1 MHDPIALIALD
12 LDGTLLRS
20 DTTVS
25 DRTLGA
31 IDACRTQGLHIA
43 IATAR
48 PFASVQR
55 LLPAS
60 LHRDVPWICGSGGS
74 VYENAVCLYQDLLDV
89 ATAQAVVEV
98 LYRAEEDFIVA
109 LEMAGRLYVNRPVA
123 GLLTPHQVC
132 DLRTIVTAPVAKF
145 LVHALDDPS
154 SRRVPV
160 GAMAPAANLC
170 LPALPVG
177 CQVQVTD
184 HGSRAN
190 ILAPTVSKAQALQC
204 VLAQRGLD
212 FGQVMAFGDDIS
224 DREMLVQSA
233 IGVAMAN
240 AVAEILAIAARVTA
254 SNDEEGVA
262 LVLEEL
268 VGRKCMYDQ
277 VDAASYR
284 LR

>member
-12 LDGTLLRS
+12 LDGTLFRS

-31 IDACRTQGLHIA
+31 IDACRTKGLHIA

-48 PFASVQR
+48 PFASVKR
-55 LLPAS
+55 FLPAS

-74 VYENAVCLYQDLLDV
+74 VYENAVCLYQDLIDV
-89 ATAQAVVEV
+89 DTAQAVVEV
-98 LYRAEEDFIVA
+98 LYRADEAFIVL

-132 DLRTIVTAPVAKF
+132 DLRTIVTAPVTKF
-145 LVHALDDPS
+145 LVNALDNPS
-154 SRRVPV
+154 LRMVPL
-160 GAMAPAANLC
+160 GEMSPAAQMR
-170 LPALPVG
+170 LPALPAG
-177 CQVQVTD
+177 CKVQVTD
-184 HGSRAN
+184 QGSCAN
-190 ILAPTVSKAQALQC
+190 ILAPTVSKSQALQF

-224 DREMLVQSA
+224 DMEMMVQSA

-240 AVAEILAIAARVTA
+240 AVTEILAIADRVTA
-254 SNDEEGVA
+254 SNDEDGVA

-268 VGRKCMYDQ
+268 VGRNCMYDK
-277 VDAASYR
+277 VDAAISQK
-284 LR
+284 